1 MSKCNAQTLISDF
14 FLDLKGLYK
23 TCVGYWDNLSMDW
36 KLDDTSLFTFLGV
49 IMVCG
54 EEGDF
59 PYSYE
64 SHSEEFGVVCHN
76 ACNLQPSG
84 STKKKIRI
92 CVNRLID
99 RNRNIQ

>member
-1 MSKCNAQTLISDF
+1 MQCTNLDFGF

-23 TCVGYWDNLSMDW
+23 TFVGCWDNLSMDW

-59 PYSYE
+59 PYS
-64 SHSEEFGVVCHN
+64 
-76 ACNLQPSG
+76 
-84 STKKKIRI
+84 
-92 CVNRLID
+92 
-99 RNRNIQ
+99 